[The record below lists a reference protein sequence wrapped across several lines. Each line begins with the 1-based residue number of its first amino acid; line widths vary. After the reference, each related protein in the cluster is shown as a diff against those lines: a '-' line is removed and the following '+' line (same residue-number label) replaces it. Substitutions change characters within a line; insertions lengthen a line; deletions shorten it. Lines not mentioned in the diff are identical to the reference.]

1 MFGRTTDQ
9 PLQLHGAHSASGRV
23 SAAGNVQNRQYAFQ
37 NSAISLKA
45 LAGRG
50 LIEDLQD
57 VRPIFVIPDVIS
69 RSLFGIFE
77 NSVSLDRKST
87 RLNSSHTVISY
98 AVFCLKKKT

>member
-9 PLQLHGAHSASGRV
+9 PLQLDRAHSTSDRV
-23 SAAGNVQNRQYAFQ
+23 SASGNVQNRQYAFQ
-37 NSAISLKA
+37 NSAISFKA
-45 LAGRG
+45 PAGRG

-77 NSVSLDRKST
+77 NSVSFHDVAEFLQIPRF
-87 RLNSSHTVISY
+87 LVIGMIP
-98 AVFCLKKKT
+98 FH